1 MLDIR
6 FALINTGLLLVASL
20 GAWMARRPGSRVLGP
35 GSGWL
40 AASLLSALAF
50 LGVKVFEYR
59 TEVVAGLLPKTSTF
73 LATYFTLTGLH
84 ALHVVGAIVAT
95 VWILATARRAGAMTA
110 GRLKCLALYWGL
122 VEIVWL
128 AILGTVYFS

>member
-1 MLDIR
+1 
-6 FALINTGLLLVASL
+6 
-20 GAWMARRPGSRVLGP
+20 MARRPG
-35 GSGWL
+35 L